1 MFTLTLGL
9 SLFFA
14 LHSLREFG
22 WREGLVSRHG
32 ASIYKT
38 FLALGIA
45 LSIALIVIGKSN
57 AGFIQIWVPPFNLRS
72 LTHLLM
78 ISSCILIAAGI
89 LPASYTRSLLLHP
102 MLTGVLV
109 WGTSHLL
116 ANGDLASILLFGSL
130 SVWSVYKYLY
140 LERHKDKQAP
150 QAVPSLVWD
159 AAAILLG
166 MFAYIV
172 LLVFHGQLF
181 GFALSTIL

>member
-1 MFTLTLGL
+1 M
-9 SLFFA
+9 
-14 LHSLREFG
+14 RELG

-32 ASIYKT
+32 PSVYKA

-45 LSIALIVIGKSN
+45 LSIVLIVIGKSN
-57 AGFIQIWVPPFNLRS
+57 ADFIQIWVPPFNLRS

-78 ISSCILIAAGI
+78 ISSCILVAAGL
-89 LPASYTRSLLLHP
+89 LPASYIRNLLLHP

-130 SVWSVYKYLY
+130 SIWSICKYFY
-140 LERHKDKQAP
+140 LERHKDQHATP
-150 QAVPSLVWD
+150 VTPSLVWD
-159 AAAILLG
+159 AAALLLG
-166 MFAYIV
+166 MIAYIA